1 MKDKKTFP
9 WSELLKKW
17 FVFYTIIY
25 LIIVAIIGIFLVWNV
40 FESKNIYEK
49 VLSLLEKIE

>member
-25 LIIVAIIGIFLVWNV
+25 LIAIFL
-40 FESKNIYEK
+40 I
-49 VLSLLEKIE
+49 LLHFCRRERVG